1 MNRDLANA
9 ADGGN
14 ALFGAAKIKRAL
26 QTQGT
31 QNLDIGL
38 GEVAEMV
45 GTKDL
50 PPAHG
55 APTPCA
61 IAPEV
66 AEIAGAGEIEVSG
79 GWVWHGV
86 SLSHP
91 LRRRNDGKA
100 YR

>member
-1 MNRDLANA
+1 MNRDPGKTAE
-9 ADGGN
+9 GGN

-31 QNLDIGL
+31 QNLDICL
-38 GEVAEMV
+38 GEVAKMV

-55 APTPCA
+55 PPIPCA

-66 AEIAGAGEIEVSG
+66 AEIAGAGEIEVAG
-79 GWVWHGV
+79 
-86 SLSHP
+86 
-91 LRRRNDGKA
+91 R
-100 YR
+100 